1 MRRWQHHSHE
11 RRVRPARLGSERTG
25 STATVR
31 EENGGQVQDS
41 LDNLP
46 YWSRDADDLMAA
58 QDSAHDGLAS
68 AEAARRLLQHGP
80 NAVEDRD
87 EQTALRLLLRQFES
101 PLVLILVF
109 GAGVS
114 LWLRQWVDA
123 GIILAIVLGSALL
136 GFAQEYRA
144 SVAIAALRRRLALTV
159 QAWRDG
165 AQVTIPAADVVP
177 GDVVQLAAGSLV
189 PADGVILE
197 GVDFLV
203 TEASLTGESFP
214 VEKRPG
220 VLPADTPL
228 AARSNMV
235 FLGTSVRSGTAR
247 MLVIQT
253 GRGTEFGAIAAR
265 LKAREPETEF
275 ARGVRQFGYLL
286 VRIMIVMVVFVLMVN
301 QALGRPLIESLLYA
315 VALAVGISPELLP
328 AIVSVT
334 LSRGAR
340 TLASRGVIVRRL
352 EAIENLGSMDVLC
365 TDKTGTLTEGVI
377 TLVAAVDAAGAD
389 SATVQRL
396 AWLNAA
402 NETGIANPLD
412 AAIVAAGERA
422 GLQTGDAIKID
433 EIPYDFHRKRLTI
446 VVAEHD
452 APGRHRLITKGA
464 YAQVLE
470 VCSSLAIDGSERAL
484 DDMQRERLD
493 AYFRRCGEDG
503 YRVLAV
509 ATRALEARPAY
520 SHADECDLCLTGFLL
535 FSDPPKPDAA
545 RTIRNLARLG
555 CRTKI
560 ISGDNRYVTAHL
572 ADSIGLDP
580 QAMLTGPQ
588 IAQLTDESLWHL
600 AERTDLF
607 VEVDP
612 QQKERIVHALQRTGH
627 AVGYL
632 GDGINDAAALHA
644 ADVGIS
650 VEGAVDVARDSA
662 DVVLL
667 KSDLGVL
674 RTGVEEGRRTFA
686 NTLKYISITTSAN
699 FGNMVSMALATP
711 LLPFLPLAA
720 KQILLN
726 NFLSDLPSIAIS
738 TDRVDREHITRVQR
752 WNVAEVR
759 RFMLVFGLISSA
771 FDLLTF
777 FVLLKLFDVGEGL
790 FQTSWFVVS
799 LLTELAVVLVLRTRH
814 VAWRSAP
821 SRLLLGA
828 TIAVTLTALILP
840 YIPGVAA
847 AFSFT
852 PPGAALL
859 VTLLVIVLGYV
870 VSTEV
875 GKLLFFRRHAL
886 PQRRRHAAAPDA

>member
-1 MRRWQHHSHE
+1 MRNTTDD
-11 RRVRPARLGSERTG
+11 A
-25 STATVR
+25 
-31 EENGGQVQDS
+31 
-41 LDNLP
+41 P
-46 YWSRDADDLMAA
+46 YWSRSAAELIAA
-58 QDSAHDGLAS
+58 QSASDEGLTRAD
-68 AEAARRLLQHGP
+68 AARRLLQHGP

-109 GAGVS
+109 GASVS
-114 LWLRQWVDA
+114 LWLHEWVDA

-144 SVAIAALRRRLALTV
+144 AVAIAALRRRLALTV
-159 QAWRDG
+159 QALRDG
-165 AQVTIPAADVVP
+165 ALMTIPATEVVP
-177 GDVVQLAAGSLV
+177 GDIVQLAAGSLV
-189 PADGVILE
+189 PADGVVLE
-197 GVDFLV
+197 AVDFLV

-214 VEKRPG
+214 VDKRPG
-220 VLPADTPL
+220 VVPADTPL
-228 AARSNMV
+228 AARSNVV

-253 GRGTEFGAIAAR
+253 GRNTEFGAIAAR
-265 LKAREPETEF
+265 LRAREPETEF

-286 VRIMIVMVVFVLMVN
+286 VRIMVVMVVFVLVVN
-301 QALGRPLIESLLYA
+301 QALGRPLIESLLFA

-340 TLASRGVIVRRL
+340 TLARRGVIVRRL

-365 TDKTGTLTEGVI
+365 TDKTGTLTAGVI
-377 TLVAAVDAAGAD
+377 TLVAAVDVSGAD
-389 SATVQRL
+389 SAAVKRL
-396 AWLNAA
+396 GWLNAVH
-402 NETGIANPLD
+402 ETGIANPLD
-412 AAIVAAGERA
+412 AAIVAAGARDGLDA
-422 GLQTGDAIKID
+422 GAAIKVD
-433 EIPYDFHRKRLTI
+433 EIPYDFHRKRLSI
-446 VVAEHD
+446 VVAERD
-452 APGRHRLITKGA
+452 APARHRLITKGA

-470 VCSSLAIDGSERAL
+470 ACTHLALDGRERTL
-484 DDMQRERLD
+484 DDMQRARLD

-509 ATRALEARPAY
+509 ASRVLEPRPTY
-520 SHADECDLCLTGFLL
+520 THEDEAELCLAGFLL

-545 RTIRNLARLG
+545 RTLRNLARLG

-572 ADSIGLDP
+572 AASIGLDP

-588 IAQLTDESLWHL
+588 IAQLGDESLWHL

-612 QQKERIVHALQRTGH
+612 QQKERIVRALQRTGH

-650 VEGAVDVARDSA
+650 VEAAVDVARDSA

-667 KSDLGVL
+667 RSDLGVL

-738 TDRVDREHITRVQR
+738 TDRIDREHITRVQR
-752 WNVAEVR
+752 WDVREVR
-759 RFMLVFGLISSA
+759 RFMIVFGLLSSA
-771 FDLLTF
+771 FDLLSF
-777 FVLLKLFDVGEGL
+777 FVLLKLFGTGESL
-790 FQTSWFVVS
+790 FQTAWFVVS
-799 LLTELAVVLVLRTRH
+799 LLTELVVVLVLRTRNP
-814 VAWRSAP
+814 AWRSAP
-821 SRLLLGA
+821 SPLLLGA
-828 TIAVTLTALILP
+828 TLAIATLAIALP
-840 YIPGVAA
+840 YVPRAAA
-847 AFSFT
+847 AFGFT
-852 PPGAALL
+852 PPDAPLLGALL
-859 VTLLVIVLGYV
+859 AIVLVYIA
-870 VSTEV
+870 STEAA
-875 GKLLFFRRHAL
+875 KRLFFR
-886 PQRRRHAAAPDA
+886 PQQRRLSRARHPGRDASGTDPARPSTKG

>member
-1 MRRWQHHSHE
+1 M
-11 RRVRPARLGSERTG
+11 
-25 STATVR
+25 
-31 EENGGQVQDS
+31 QDTPN
-41 LDNLP
+41 DLP
-46 YWSRDADDLMAA
+46 YWSRSAAELIAA
-58 QDSAHDGLAS
+58 QGSSPEGLAKG
-68 AEAARRLLQHGP
+68 EAARRLLRLGP

-87 EQTALRLLLRQFES
+87 EETRLRLLLRQFES

-109 GAGVS
+109 GACVS

-144 SVAIAALRRRLALTV
+144 AVAIAALRRRLALTV

-165 AQVTIPAADVVP
+165 ALATIPATEVVP
-177 GDVVQLAAGSLV
+177 GDVVRLAAGSLV

-197 GVDFLV
+197 AVDFLV

-214 VEKRPG
+214 VEKRAG
-220 VLPADTPL
+220 VVAADTPL
-228 AARSNMV
+228 AARSNLV

-247 MLVIQT
+247 MLVIRT
-253 GRGTEFGAIAAR
+253 GRDTEFGAIAAR
-265 LKAREPETEF
+265 LKARQPETGF

-286 VRIMIVMVVFVLMVN
+286 VRVMIVMVVFVLMVN

-340 TLASRGVIVRRL
+340 TLARRGVIVRRL

-365 TDKTGTLTEGVI
+365 TDKTGTLTAGVI
-377 TLVAAVDAAGAD
+377 TLVAAVDTAGAD
-389 SATVQRL
+389 SMAVRRL
-396 AWLNAA
+396 AWLNAVH
-402 NETGIANPLD
+402 ETGIANPLD

-422 GLQTGDAIKID
+422 ALDGAEAGKID

-446 VVAEHD
+446 VVAEPD

-470 VCSSLAIDGSERAL
+470 VCSSLAIDGSAHAL
-484 DDMQRERLD
+484 DNARRERLD

-509 ATRALEARPAY
+509 ATRDLEARPIY
-520 SHADECDLCLTGFLL
+520 THDDEQDLCLAGFLL

-545 RTIRNLARLG
+545 RTLRNLARLG

-572 ADSIGLDP
+572 ASSIGLDP
-580 QAMLTGPQ
+580 RAMLTGTQ
-588 IAQLTDESLWHL
+588 IAQLADESLWHL

-612 QQKERIVHALQRTGH
+612 QQKERIVRALQRTGH

-667 KSDLGVL
+667 ESDLGVL
-674 RTGVEEGRRTFA
+674 RIGVEEGRRTFA
-686 NTLKYISITTSAN
+686 NTLKYIAITTSAN

-726 NFLSDLPSIAIS
+726 NFLSDLPSMAIS
-738 TDRVDREHITRVQR
+738 TDRVDREHITQVQR
-752 WNVAEVR
+752 WDVGEVR
-759 RFMLVFGLISSA
+759 RFMIVFGLLSSA

-777 FVLLKLFDVGEGL
+777 FVLLKLFGAGESL
-790 FQTSWFVVS
+790 FQTAWFVVS
-799 LLTELAVVLVLRTRH
+799 LLTELAVVLVLRTRSA
-814 VAWRSAP
+814 AWRSAP
-821 SRLLLGA
+821 SPLLLAATLAVTATAVSLPYLPGVASAFGFTPPDARLLGA
-828 TIAVTLTALILP
+828 LI
-840 YIPGVAA
+840 V
-847 AFSFT
+847 
-852 PPGAALL
+852 
-859 VTLLVIVLGYV
+859 VVLGYV
-870 VSTEV
+870 ASTEAAKHV
-875 GKLLFFRRHAL
+875 FYRRHRHPRSQAAHAGRKTHRIR
-886 PQRRRHAAAPDA
+886 PHRRGGED